1 MIIIVQTVTDA
12 DVLKAIQP
20 AVAAADEYG
29 VDISGAALNE
39 VDRSSIV
46 ALFDSFKERYYDAE
60 YIEMFANRLPEVV
73 LGALVAKAQMKAQ
86 IEGEFP
92 TPNSIA
98 GPVPIEAFHVGVG
111 EDWEDG
117 YDSAAFT
124 TGAAV
129 DWIHSGTPY
138 MGGTDNLAVK
148 LGKNMVVV
156 VLGMGTLHSS
166 PKVDAVQFT
175 IDGKLKPP
183 QRFAF
188 ILKISQRKWRRFPKA
203 LLWKEDTTVLGQTF
217 AATGFG
223 ATTTD
228 FPYLIG
234 VSYIKEPAYR
244 LLDPATFDG
253 TSQDCIKT
261 TG

>member
-1 MIIIVQTVTDA
+1 
-12 DVLKAIQP
+12 LKAIQP
-20 AVAAADEYG
+20 AVNAADEYG

-39 VDRSSIV
+39 VDRRAIV
-46 ALFDSFKERYYDAE
+46 SLFESFKEKYYERE
-60 YIEMFANRLPEVV
+60 YIEMFADRLPEIV

-92 TPNSIA
+92 SPNSIA

-117 YDSAAFT
+117 FDAAAFT

-129 DWIHSGTPY
+129 NWIHSGTPY
-138 MGGTDNLAVK
+138 MGGTDNYAVK
-148 LGKNMVVV
+148 VGENMVVV
-156 VLGMGTLHSS
+156 VLGFGTLHTS
-166 PKVDAVQFT
+166 PKINAVQFT

-183 QRFAF
+183 QRMGAV
-188 ILKISQRKWRRFPKA
+188 LKISQRKYKRFPKA
-203 LLWKEDTTVLGQTF
+203 MLWKKDTTVLGNTF
-217 AATGFG
+217 AATAFG

-244 LLDPATFDG
+244 LLDVASFDG
-253 TSQDCIKT
+253 TSYDCIKT
-261 TG
+261 TS